1 MQYVDDIKNLRALI
15 LNDLSQSS
23 KEGKGGQ
30 EATATGQS
38 LQSQSNRENVLRK
51 AMRYQQLED
60 DNKKLRKLLKM
71 QIENSEQLREDTHQ
85 TIETLR
91 QEFDILVQELL
102 QYKQN
107 DAAKN
112 QGTKVP
118 TLTGHAANI

>member
-1 MQYVDDIKNLRALI
+1 
-15 LNDLSQSS
+15 
-23 KEGKGGQ
+23 
-30 EATATGQS
+30 
-38 LQSQSNRENVLRK
+38 
-51 AMRYQQLED
+51 
-60 DNKKLRKLLKM
+60 M

-118 TLTGHAANI
+118 TLTGHGANIQSRHPGSKKMPGG